1 MKSIVDQVKDTALS
15 FDEVNAATN
24 LGAVKT
30 VLLSN
35 KIFEKNINED
45 LLITVLNKI
54 ELTGGS
60 ILIVDSTTDIGL
72 QVSSLGGIIALL
84 RYQIYN

>member
-24 LGAVKT
+24 LGAVKA

-35 KIFEKNINED
+35 KIFEKKINED

-84 RYQIYN
+84 RYPMYN